1 MVSIGAQNAPFLF
14 KIIEFFQYL
23 GAPYH
28 RAKGTKAMLERLR
41 IPIMMSGPYSYD
53 LAPAE
58 LFFAEFK
65 KVDVNP
71 N

>member
-1 MVSIGAQNAPFLF
+1 
-14 KIIEFFQYL
+14 
-23 GAPYH
+23 
-28 RAKGTKAMLERLR
+28 MLERLR